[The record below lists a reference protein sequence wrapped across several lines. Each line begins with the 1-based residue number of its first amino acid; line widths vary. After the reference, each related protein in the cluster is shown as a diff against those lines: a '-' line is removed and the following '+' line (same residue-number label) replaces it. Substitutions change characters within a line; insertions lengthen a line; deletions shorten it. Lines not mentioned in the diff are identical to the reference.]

1 MPKYLSEIDAQK
13 YTSLSRSMLVKARS
27 EGKLTYRQMGRK
39 ILYTEADLDSFIMR
53 NSQLRMST
61 EDLIFVSK
69 NRRAK

>member
-13 YTSLSRSMLVKARS
+13 YTSLSRSMLVKARN
-27 EGKLTYRQMGRK
+27 EGKLTYRLMGKR
-39 ILYTEADLDSFIMR
+39 ILYTEADLDSFIIR

-69 NRRAK
+69 NRSAK

>member
-27 EGKLTYRQMGRK
+27 EGKLTYRLMGKR
-39 ILYTEADLDSFIMR
+39 ILYTEADLDSFIIR

-69 NRRAK
+69 NRSAK